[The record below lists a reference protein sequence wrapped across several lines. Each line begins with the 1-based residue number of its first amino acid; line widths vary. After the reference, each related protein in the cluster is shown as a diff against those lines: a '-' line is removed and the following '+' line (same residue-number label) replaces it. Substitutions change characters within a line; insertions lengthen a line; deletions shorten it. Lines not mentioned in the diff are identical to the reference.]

1 MASGWPHFAPVGG
14 GDVTMDWH
22 KMIGT
27 KVKTPG
33 GRYGTILATGAEPN
47 TYEVKM
53 APGERHVYHASDIVL
68 VPSGS
73 NLTLEQLSLLEDAR
87 VACIHLQRVMEEYAV
102 NESGRAELASV
113 AVSCSRALEAL
124 VEMILELPDDPG
136 VLSLSGERLASPAF

>member
-1 MASGWPHFAPVGG
+1 
-14 GDVTMDWH
+14 MDWH
-22 KMIGT
+22 KMIGQ

-33 GRYGTILATGAEPN
+33 GRYGTILSRGTEPN

-53 APGERHVYHASDIVL
+53 GPGEHHVYHASDIVL

-87 VACIHLQRVMEEYAV
+87 VACVHLQRMIGEYAV
-102 NESGRAELASV
+102 NESGRAELASM

-136 VLSLSGERLASPAF
+136 VLSPSGERLASPAF